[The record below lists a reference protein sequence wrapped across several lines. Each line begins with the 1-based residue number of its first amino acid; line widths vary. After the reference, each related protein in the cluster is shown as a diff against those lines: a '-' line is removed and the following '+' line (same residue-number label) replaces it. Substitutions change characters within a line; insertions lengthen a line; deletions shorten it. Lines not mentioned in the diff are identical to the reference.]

1 MINIRAE
8 KISII
13 ERLINI
19 DDKELLKKIKTLL
32 SRSSKPSP
40 EPMDIDT
47 FFSKIDEAEKAF
59 EQGKTISQNE
69 LRKEIKHWRRK

>member
-1 MINIRAE
+1 MINIRSE

-19 DDKELLKKIKTLL
+19 DDRELLKKIKNLL
-32 SRSSKPSP
+32 SRSAKPAP

-47 FFSKIDEAEKAF
+47 FFSKIEEAEQAF
-59 EQGKTISQNE
+59 EHGKTVSQNE
-69 LRKEIKHWRRK
+69 LRKEVKRWRKK